1 MVRSICFAVLL
12 FACSSKPGVGDAC
25 TTSDATDECDDG
37 LVCTKEATKTVCET
51 LCDSASVT
59 CPMGTT
65 CTGISGGSHKSCQPT
80 GSATP

>member
-1 MVRSICFAVLL
+1 MLRSICFALLL
-12 FACSSKPGVGDAC
+12 FACGKPGVGDSC
-25 TTSDATDECDDG
+25 TASDNTDECDDG
-37 LVCTKEATKTVCET
+37 LVCTKETTKTVCET
-51 LCDSASVT
+51 LCDDTTVT